1 MTRKPS
7 NAARVFLFALASLTF
22 ALSATYA
29 VAQAYPSRPVRI
41 IVPNPPG
48 GSADVLSRLLSTR
61 LSQALGQPVIIEN
74 RAGANGVIGTEA
86 VANSPADG
94 YTLLLA
100 SNSQYTIN
108 SVIYAKL
115 PYDPLK
121 SFALISQ
128 ISEQPLVITVNPKLP
143 ANTLQE
149 LVELA
154 KARPG
159 KLNYGGAGPAVML
172 PVENFNTI
180 AGIKVQEVPYRGGGP
195 AAVAAIGGEVEIL
208 WATIVS
214 IYPQVQAGKLRAL
227 AVTSERRSSIA
238 PDLPTVA
245 QQGYPGYEA
254 SVWHAVAA
262 PAGTP
267 KPIIDRLN
275 AEINKILTAPDVKDM
290 LSKLGVE
297 PLPSTPAKLEERIRN
312 EIVRFQKVA
321 RDAGLKPE

>member
-1 MTRKPS
+1 MTRKPT

-172 PVENFNTI
+172 PVENFNTV

-195 AAVAAIGGEVEIL
+195 AAVAAMGGEVEIL

-245 QQGYPGYEA
+245 QLGYPGYEA
-254 SVWHAVAA
+254 TVWHAVAA

-267 KPIIDRLN
+267 KPVIDRLN
-275 AEINKILTAPDVKDM
+275 TEINKILTAPDAKDM

-297 PLPSTPAKLEERIRN
+297 ALPSTPAKLEERIRN